1 MRCASH
7 TTVRTYMLY
16 PATNQLQTFGAE
28 VIHDGSQGPNVANWY
43 AKMEIKSLTDST
55 MQLIAVKD
63 ANNWLIYN
71 YITQAYYNTH

>member
-1 MRCASH
+1 
-7 TTVRTYMLY
+7 MLY

-28 VIHDGSQGPNVANWY
+28 VIHDWSQGPNVANWY

-71 YITQAYYNTH
+71 YITQAFTIPISQWLNQNN